1 MSGGYKESSSS
12 DPSSWLLPVLHSFL
26 HVDTGTQVPPPG
38 TMRIKDH
45 APGWQM
51 SEFSE
56 ALVSKNFVEQS
67 CPPSFELQASGPT
80 TGREIKKKMAFV

>member
-56 ALVSKNFVEQS
+56 GLGLQEL
-67 CPPSFELQASGPT
+67 CGTELPPQL
-80 TGREIKKKMAFV
+80 